1 MIIELTKENLLNS
14 GCNEAQANEL
24 FNSITDY
31 KLLCN
36 NGVFYVSKS
45 ENMVYTG
52 IDFYRKEYF
61 ENRKNIGFPF
71 NCPDLI
77 TEYFDLSLKNYLDNQ
92 KELFKTF
99 YVEADQRKDFILKE
113 IECTENHINYNNDI
127 LKKHNN
133 LFAENKIKLISI
145 FKAYI
150 NFLNRKLLEQ
160 TEPTNTETGTLKE
173 HKALNRND
181 WSEKTFNLFNYLIEN
196 YQTKGK
202 VKYTNIFKFL
212 KNIDKTNYAFNF
224 TEEKYKAYILD
235 KYGIQITTFNTANY
249 KYADI
254 EQPILN
260 QFEQDFRKQNT
271 K

>member
-31 KLLCN
+31 KPLCN

-71 NCPDLI
+71 NCPNLI
-77 TEYFDLSLKNYLDNQ
+77 TEYFDLSLKNYLDNK
-92 KELFKTF
+92 KELLKTM
-99 YVEADQRKDFILKE
+99 YVEFDQRKDFILKE
-113 IECTENHINYNNDI
+113 IECTDNHINYNNDI

-133 LFAENKIKLISI
+133 LFAEDKIKVISI

-160 TEPTNTETGTLKE
+160 PEPTNTEMGTPYLGQPTNENANKFF
-173 HKALNRND
+173 D
-181 WSEKTFNLFNYLIEN
+181 YLIEN
-196 YQTKGK
+196 YRPTETTQ
-202 VKYTNIFKFL
+202 VKYVNIQHYLKNDADKDRYIFRTKQNEYKKLIKQKTNIVISKFA
-212 KNIDKTNYAFNF
+212 KSENYN
-224 TEEKYKAYILD
+224 EVEK
-235 KYGIQITTFNTANY
+235 
-249 KYADI
+249 
-254 EQPILN
+254 PILN
-260 QFEQDFRKQNT
+260 TLERNFLKIAP
-271 K
+271 